1 MLMSSVQL
9 EHVPQE
15 ALEPARSTDQ
25 ETSRPPERVQFN
37 DLSLVFFFDFLTDAA
52 CLVFLKYSY
61 VTTQKSDLLSL
72 NFDSPFHRLFDLLLL
87 QEK

>member
-1 MLMSSVQL
+1 MIFHL
-9 EHVPQE
+9 
-15 ALEPARSTDQ
+15 
-25 ETSRPPERVQFN
+25 F
-37 DLSLVFFFDFLTDAA
+37 FFFDFLTDAA